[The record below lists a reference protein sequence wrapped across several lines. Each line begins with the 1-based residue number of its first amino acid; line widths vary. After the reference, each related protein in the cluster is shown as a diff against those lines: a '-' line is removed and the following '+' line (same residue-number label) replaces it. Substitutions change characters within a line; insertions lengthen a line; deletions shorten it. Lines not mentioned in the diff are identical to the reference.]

1 MRSPI
6 STLSSSCVFVLISCA
21 ILCSNCT
28 NPSSKASSETP
39 ANDEIIAKR
48 NDFKVF
54 GWHPYWLGH
63 NSESYD
69 YELLDYISW
78 FTYDI
83 SPETGGYTNATAIEE
98 LRIEM
103 PNMQAKN
110 TSDKCKYLLTVS
122 SYSAATS
129 RLFLANQA
137 DQQNTFIDSISLL
150 AEELELDGITLNF
163 EAISARS
170 SQALNDFIILL
181 SKRLKDSNPDHLL
194 IVTLPAEQQNAIY
207 QFERLDE
214 HVDLFVLAS
223 YGFHNKDS
231 ATDGPIAPL
240 DAPEPKGS
248 IKQLV
253 ELYQA
258 EGLDGQ
264 KMLLGLPLYGR
275 VWESGDSTLQSTD
288 RIFKKDMTYRQIRR
302 AYSESL
308 EPRYDA
314 LSGSAY
320 YLEQL
325 ENGQYEKVWFEDSL
339 SLSLKMEWARNKN
352 LGGAAL
358 WALGYNHG
366 HDEIWHAIEKVSQ
379 GQDSI

>member
-6 STLSSSCVFVLISCA
+6 STLSKSCIFVLISGA
-21 ILCSNCT
+21 LLCSACT
-28 NPSSKASSETP
+28 NPFDKVSSEAPTT
-39 ANDEIIAKR
+39 NDVAAGKR
-48 NDFKVF
+48 NNFKVF
-54 GWHPYWLGH
+54 GWHPYWLGRTF
-63 NSESYD
+63 ESYE

-83 SPETGGYTNATAIEE
+83 DPETGSYSNPTAIES
-98 LRIEM
+98 LRTEM

-110 TSDKCKYLLTVS
+110 TSKKCKYLLTVS
-122 SYSAATS
+122 SYGAATTK
-129 RLFLANQA
+129 LFLANQA
-137 DQQNTFIDSISLL
+137 DLLNSFIDTISVL
-150 AEELELDGITLNF
+150 AKELELDGVTLNF
-163 EAISARS
+163 EAVSANS

-181 SKRLKDSNPDHLL
+181 SKRLKDLNPDHLL
-194 IVTLPAEQQNAIY
+194 IVTLPVEQQNAIY
-207 QFERLDE
+207 KFEQLDE

-264 KMLLGLPLYGR
+264 KMLLGLPLYAGI
-275 VWESGDSTLQSTD
+275 WESGDSTLQSTD
-288 RIFKKDMTYRQIRR
+288 RVFKKDMTYRQIRR
-302 AYSESL
+302 LYSEYL

-320 YLEQL
+320 YMEQL

-339 SLSLKMEWARNKN
+339 SLTLKMEWAKDEN

-358 WALGYNHG
+358 WALGYSHG
-366 HDEIWHAIEKVSQ
+366 YDEIWRAVEKVSR
-379 GQDSI
+379 GQD